1 MPIAVIE
8 AKDASHSLGDG
19 MQQALKYAK
28 MLDVPYTYSSNGRGF
43 LEHDLTGKGTKVETE
58 ISMDDFPPPEALWN
72 RYKNLKG
79 YNENTERIIK
89 QDYYSDGSGKSPRY
103 YQMNAI
109 NRTVEAIARGE
120 KRILLVMATGTGKT
134 YTAFQI
140 IWRLWKSKTKKRILF
155 LADRNILAD
164 QAYNAFSAFPEDA
177 LVRIAPDIIRKKGKN
192 NEK

>member
-1 MPIAVIE
+1 MSIDNRLSEEDVRAKYITPALIKAGWNEEIQIRREVRLTDGRIIVRGKQVKRKHPKRADFVLYYKQYMPIVVIE

-79 YNENTERIIK
+79 YNENTESIIK
-89 QDYYSDGSGKSPRY
+89 QDYYSDGSGKSPSVSLLAPSSTAY
-103 YQMNAI
+103 II
-109 NRTVEAIARGE
+109 NC
-120 KRILLVMATGTGKT
+120 IL
-134 YTAFQI
+134 I
-140 IWRLWKSKTKKRILF
+140 
-155 LADRNILAD
+155 N
-164 QAYNAFSAFPEDA
+164 
-177 LVRIAPDIIRKKGKN
+177 
-192 NEK
+192 